1 MEKKALDKEALYLK
15 IKSENDQ
22 VADSLYDAQ
31 RHAEN
36 LRQEN
41 LLLDSKLK
49 SSETFLKEITEQ
61 ANSTRIAKEQ
71 LESQVKMVT
80 EQLELLQ
87 KSHEQLSSKK

>member
-49 SSETFLKEITEQ
+49 SSETFLKEIT
-61 ANSTRIAKEQ
+61 
-71 LESQVKMVT
+71 
-80 EQLELLQ
+80 
-87 KSHEQLSSKK
+87 